1 MTRAACVLL
10 LVAVLAGCGS
20 SHPASVR
27 QAAPAPPTLR
37 LDFAYDATA
46 PLRYIDRGRVNT
58 PAPLAIHDVS
68 FSSRGRRIEGFLVIP
83 PGDRRH
89 PAVVFVHGTGG
100 DRRELL
106 PEAGWLA
113 ARNVVTLT
121 ITAPPPTPNPAAKTS
136 QEVLEQVQTDAVAEV
151 VAIRR
156 AVDALRSLPE
166 VDPQRI
172 GYVGW
177 SAGARV
183 GTLVAASEPRIRA
196 FVLLSAGAAPVSAY
210 VARAPR
216 RLRPYL
222 RRAFASVD
230 PLRYVAR
237 ARPESLLLEDGRQ
250 DEVVP
255 RAALQ
260 NVIRAAPKGTTV
272 RWYDAPH
279 ALDRRAYHDAYEWLA
294 QRLPIKG
301 PRVRGAQTA

>member
-1 MTRAACVLL
+1 MTRAAC
-10 LVAVLAGCGS
+10 ALAIAALATGCGS
-20 SHPASVR
+20 SHPASPR
-27 QAAPAPPTLR
+27 HAAAALSTPR
-37 LDFAYDATA
+37 LDFAYDTTA
-46 PLRYIDRGRVNT
+46 PLRYVDRGRVNT

-68 FSSRGRRIEGFLVIP
+68 FSSGGRRIEGFLVLP
-83 PGDRRH
+83 PGRGRH

-121 ITAPPPTPNPAAKTS
+121 ITAPPPTSNPAAKTA
-136 QEVLEQVQTDAVAEV
+136 QEVLEQVQRDAIAEV

-183 GTLVAASEPRIRA
+183 GALVAASEPRIRA
-196 FVLLSAGAAPVSAY
+196 FVLLSAGAAPVAAY

-216 RLRPYL
+216 RLRPYV
-222 RRAFASVD
+222 RRVFESVD
-230 PLRYVAR
+230 PIRYVAR

-255 RAALQ
+255 RAALR
-260 NVIRAAPKGTTV
+260 NVVRAAPKGTTV
-272 RWYDAPH
+272 HWYDAPH

-294 QRLPIKG
+294 HRLPIKG